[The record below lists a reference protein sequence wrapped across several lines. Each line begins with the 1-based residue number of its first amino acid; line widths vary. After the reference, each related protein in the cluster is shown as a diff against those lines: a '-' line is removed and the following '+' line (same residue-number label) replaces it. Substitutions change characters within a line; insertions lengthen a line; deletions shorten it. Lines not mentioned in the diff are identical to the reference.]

1 MPLGSS
7 KIGLYKDHLGGAGTA
22 FVRSITIT
30 PTISNHDSAATYGTG
45 YKNKVVYGIS
55 SNIPNATVNYTL
67 NNASNSM
74 FANGVVSG
82 SFTFDGNGDAS
93 LTYDMNVW
101 ANYANTSTDINLSII
116 NPNGNSTL
124 ATGGNIT
131 LAPANTFTAN
141 SSNASTLNDHTVH
154 IFDSYETIENSTFS
168 SAKVWDDLQVTSV
181 GDTADPFNYVTAIVV
196 GGGGAGGPNRFG
208 TDLSFGNIVAS
219 GGGGGSGDVIY
230 YKAPANVYSAGNIS
244 ITLGDGGRHSFQGGM
259 SNANYSAIPTP
270 SSTNK
275 PMGGNTVFGFH
286 ETQSTLTAHGG
297 VAPPSF
303 LRASDLNSST
313 SSNFTFPS
321 VNFDIGLGGFKAN
334 ANVDWTTPLGGSGA
348 TNVNITFDLST
359 SLMNAGY
366 LSEGFGNAGLSQAN
380 ITNVGASSEIYIA
393 KAPGNVTS
401 TSSRIGASGNGVA
414 KNWHGS
420 QGGVAGNTTVFE
432 TATIGEKAPFYQKPF
447 GQPGSWNRLH
457 DTSGVKVPQPLPQA
471 GNVRAG
477 GGSVTYWN
485 LGGGGASAP
494 TGGGSRS
501 TSGNLSY
508 DEGLTLVNG
517 AGGSQL
523 NSTGNANT
531 SFSVEPAA
539 RVTNTANASYTYHGL
554 RGGGGSGGPF
564 LSNEYGTNGG
574 EGIIIVY
581 YPTEY
586 MSFTS

>member
-22 FVRSITIT
+22 FVRSIAIT

-45 YKNKVVYGIS
+45 YKNKVVYAID
-55 SNIPNATVNYTL
+55 SNLPNATVNYTL

-82 SFTFDGNGDAS
+82 SITLDSNGNAS

-101 ANYANTSTDINLSII
+101 ANYANTTTNINLSIF
-116 NPNGNSTL
+116 NPTGGATL

-131 LAPANTFTAN
+131 FAPANTFTAT
-141 SSNASTLNDHTVH
+141 SGNASTLNDHTVH
-154 IFDSYETIENSTFS
+154 IFDSYETITNSTFT

-181 GDTADPFNYVTAIVV
+181 GDTADPYNYVTAIVV
-196 GGGGAGGPNRFG
+196 GGGGAGGPNRFT

-219 GGGGGSGDVIY
+219 GGGGGSGEVIY

-244 ITLGDGGRHSFQGGM
+244 ITLGDGGRHSFPGGM

-313 SSNFTFPS
+313 SSAFTFPS
-321 VNFDIGLGGFKAN
+321 VDFDIGLGGFKAP
-334 ANVDWTTPLGGSGA
+334 ANVSWTTPLGGSGA
-348 TNVNITFDLST
+348 TNVAVSFDLATST
-359 SLMNAGY
+359 INPGY
-366 LSEGFGNAGLSQAN
+366 NSVDYGNAGLSQAN
-380 ITNVGASSEIYIA
+380 ITSVGASSEIYIA

-401 TSSRIGASGNGVA
+401 TSSRLGASGSSPA
-414 KNWHGS
+414 TNWHGS

-432 TATIGEKAPFYQKPF
+432 TAVIGQQASSFQKPF
-447 GQPGSWNRLH
+447 GQPGAWTNLH

-477 GGSVTYWN
+477 GGAVTYWN

-494 TGGGSRS
+494 TRGGSRS

-508 DEGLTLVNG
+508 DEGILLING

-554 RGGGGSGGPF
+554 RGGGGSGAPF
-564 LSNEYGTNGG
+564 VSNEDGTNGG

-586 MSFTS
+586 MSFSS

>member
-82 SFTFDGNGDAS
+82 SFTFDSNGDAS

-101 ANYANTSTDINLSII
+101 ANYANVSTNINLSIK
-116 NPNGNSTL
+116 NPIGNSTL
-124 ATGGNIT
+124 ASGGNIT
-131 LAPANTFTAN
+131 FAPANTFTAN
-141 SSNASTLNDHTVH
+141 SGNASTLNDHTVH
-154 IFDSYETIENSTFS
+154 IFDSYESISNSTFTT
-168 SAKVWDDLQVTSV
+168 AKVWDDLQVTNI
-181 GDTADPFNYVTAIVV
+181 GDSADPYNYVTAIVV
-196 GGGGAGGPNRFG
+196 GGGGAGGSNRFVPDG
-208 TDLSFGNIVAS
+208 SFGNVVAS

-259 SNANYSAIPTP
+259 SNANYSTIPTP

-275 PMGGNTVFGFH
+275 PKGGNTVFGFH

-297 VAPPSF
+297 VAPPGF
-303 LRASDLNSST
+303 LDASKLNSAT
-313 SSNFTFPS
+313 SSAFTFPS

-334 ANVDWTTPLGGSGA
+334 ANVSWTTPLGGSGA
-348 TNVNITFDLST
+348 TNVVISFDLST
-359 SLMNAGY
+359 SSMNPGY
-366 LSEGFGNAGLSQAN
+366 LASGYGNAGLSQAN
-380 ITNVGASSEIYIA
+380 ITSVGATSEIYIA
-393 KAPGNVTS
+393 KASGNVTS
-401 TSSRIGASGNGVA
+401 QTGRSGASGSSPST
-414 KNWHGS
+414 NWHGS

-432 TATIGEKAPFYQKPF
+432 TAVLGQKAPSFQKPF
-447 GQPGSWNRLH
+447 NQPGAWNNLH
-457 DTSGVKVPQPLPQA
+457 NTSGIKVPQPLPQA

-477 GGSVTYWN
+477 GGGVTYWN

-494 TGGGSRS
+494 SSGGSRS

-508 DEGLTLVNG
+508 TEGLLLVNG

-539 RVTNTANASYTYHGL
+539 RVTNNVNKAYTYHGL

-564 LSNEYGTNGG
+564 VSNEYGTNGG

-586 MSFTS
+586 MSFSS

>member
-7 KIGLYKDHLGGAGTA
+7 KIGLYKDHLGGAGSA
-22 FVRSITIT
+22 FERSITIT
-30 PTISNHDSAATYGTG
+30 PTISNLDSAATYGSG
-45 YKNKVVYGIS
+45 YKNKVVYDIT

-82 SFTFDGNGDAS
+82 SFTFDSNGNAS

-101 ANYANTSTDINLSII
+101 ANYANTSTNINLSII
-116 NPNGNSTL
+116 NPNGNSML

-131 LAPANTFTAN
+131 FAPANTFTAN
-141 SSNASTLNDHTVH
+141 SGNASTLNDHTVH

-168 SAKVWDDLQVTSV
+168 SAKVWDDLQVTST
-181 GDTADPFNYVTAIVV
+181 GESDDPFNYVTVIAV
-196 GGGGAGGPNRFG
+196 GGGGAGGPNRFD
-208 TDLSFGNIVAS
+208 TDLSWGNIVAS
-219 GGGGGSGDVIY
+219 GGGGGSGEVIY
-230 YKAPANVYSAGNIS
+230 YKAPGNVYSAGNIS
-244 ITLGDGGRHSFQGGM
+244 ITLGDGGRHSFQGGLAN
-259 SNANYSAIPTP
+259 SNYSAIPTP
-270 SSTNK
+270 SLTNTPK
-275 PMGGNTVFGFH
+275 GGNTVFGFH

-313 SSNFTFPS
+313 NSDFIFPS
-321 VNFDIGLGGFKAN
+321 VYFEIGLGGYKAN

-348 TNVNITFDLST
+348 SNVVITFDLDGAI
-359 SLMNAGY
+359 MNAGY
-366 LSEGFGNAGLSQAN
+366 NSVDYGNAGLSQAN
-380 ITNVGASSEIYIA
+380 ITSVGASSEIYIA
-393 KAPGNVTS
+393 KAPGNVVS
-401 TSSRIGASGNGVA
+401 TSSRLGSVGSSPA
-414 KNWHGS
+414 KNYHGG

-432 TATIGEKAPFYQKPF
+432 PATIGARAPSFIKPF
-447 GQPGSWNRLH
+447 GQPGAWTTLH
-457 DTSGVKVPQPLPQA
+457 DTSGIKVPQPLPQA

-477 GGSVTYWN
+477 GGAVTYWN

-494 TGGGSRS
+494 TSGGSRS

-508 DEGLTLVNG
+508 DEGLTLING

-539 RVTNTANASYTYHGL
+539 RVTDTANASYTYHGL

-564 LSNEYGTNGG
+564 VSNEYGTNGG

-586 MSFTS
+586 MSFSS